1 MEVTWNPWHGCTK
14 YSEGCRNCYVYRQD
28 EMFGRDSTICKKTN
42 DFNLPIKKDRRGNY
56 KVPSGSLI
64 MTCFSSDFLL
74 SDADSWRD
82 ECLEMM
88 RLRSD
93 CMFYFFTKRIE
104 RLNFSV
110 PDNVIVGCTC
120 ENQKMADYRLPIFKK
135 LNIKYKTIIL
145 APMLEKMDI
154 SKYLGSDI
162 YEVNVSGESG
172 SSQQIRAQQ
181 IRAQQIRAQ
190 QIRAQQVRALD
201 YDWVLDIRNQCIK
214 ANVNFGFHQTGA
226 RFIKDGKEYR
236 IERKYQ
242 ISQAK
247 KANIDFTCKM
257 P

>member
-56 KVPSGSLI
+56 KIPSGSLI

-88 RLRSD
+88 KTRSD

-181 IRAQQIRAQ
+181 IRAQQIRA
-190 QIRAQQVRALD
+190 LN

-242 ISQAK
+242 LSQAK
-247 KANIDFTCKM
+247 KADIDFTCKM

>member
-14 YSEGCRNCYVYRQD
+14 YSEGCRHCYVYRQD
-28 EMFGRDSTICKKTN
+28 EMFGRDSRECRKTN

-74 SDADSWRD
+74 DDADSWRD

-88 RLRSD
+88 KTRSD
-93 CMFYFFTKRIE
+93 CMFYFFTKIIE
-104 RLNFSV
+104 RLNFSL

-172 SSQQIRAQQ
+172 SSQQIRA
-181 IRAQQIRAQ
+181 
-190 QIRAQQVRALD
+190 LD

-242 ISQAK
+242 IEQAK
-247 KANIDFTCKM
+247 KANIDFMCKKA
-257 P
+257 

>member
-14 YSEGCRNCYVYRQD
+14 YSEGCRYCYVYRQD
-28 EMFGRDSTICKKTN
+28 EMFGRNSRECRKTN
-42 DFNLPIKKDRRGNY
+42 DFNLPIKKDRKGNY
-56 KVPSGSLI
+56 KIPSGSLV

-74 SDADSWRD
+74 SDADLWRD
-82 ECLEMM
+82 ECIKMM
-88 RLRSD
+88 RERSD

-104 RLNFSV
+104 RLNFKV

-120 ENQKMADYRLPIFKK
+120 ENQKMADYRLPIFMK
-135 LNIKYKTIIL
+135 LGIKYKTIIL
-145 APMLEKMDI
+145 APMLERMDI
-154 SKYLGSDI
+154 SKYLSSDI

-172 SSQQIRAQQ
+172 SSPQIRAQQ
-181 IRAQQIRAQ
+181 IRA
-190 QIRAQQVRALD
+190 LN
-201 YDWVLDIRNQCIK
+201 YDWVLDIREQCIK

-242 ISQAK
+242 IEQAK

>member
-14 YSEGCRNCYVYRQD
+14 YSEGCRYCYVYRQD
-28 EMFGRDSTICKKTN
+28 EMFGRDSRECRKTN
-42 DFNLPIKKDRRGNY
+42 DFNLPIKKDRKGNY
-56 KVPSGSLI
+56 KIPSGSLI

-74 SDADSWRD
+74 SDADPWRD
-82 ECLEMM
+82 ECIKMM
-88 RLRSD
+88 RERSD

-104 RLNFSV
+104 RLDFSV

-135 LNIKYKTIIL
+135 LGIKYKTIIL
-145 APMLEKMDI
+145 APMLERMDI
-154 SKYLGSDI
+154 SRYLDDDI

-172 SSQQIRAQQ
+172 SSPQI
-181 IRAQQIRAQ
+181 
-190 QIRAQQVRALD
+190 RALD
-201 YDWVLDIRNQCIK
+201 YDWVLDIREQCIK

-247 KANIDFTCKM
+247 KANIDFSCKM

>member
-14 YSEGCRNCYVYRQD
+14 YSEGCRHCYVYRQD
-28 EMFGRDSTICKKTN
+28 EMFGRDSRECRKTN
-42 DFNLPIKKDRRGNY
+42 DFNLPVKKDRRGNY

-93 CMFYFFTKRIE
+93 CMFYFFTKRID
-104 RLNFSV
+104 RLNFSL

-172 SSQQIRAQQ
+172 SNPG
-181 IRAQQIRAQ
+181 
-190 QIRAQQVRALD
+190 VRILN

-214 ANVNFGFHQTGA
+214 ANVNFSFHQTGA

-242 ISQAK
+242 IEQAK

>member
-14 YSEGCRNCYVYRQD
+14 YSEGCRYCYVYRQD
-28 EMFGRDSTICKKTN
+28 EMFGRDSRECRKTN
-42 DFNLPIKKDRRGNY
+42 DFNLPIKKDRKGNY
-56 KVPSGSLI
+56 KIPSGSLI

-74 SDADSWRD
+74 SDADLWRD
-82 ECLEMM
+82 ECIKMM
-88 RLRSD
+88 KERSD

-104 RLNFSV
+104 RLNFKV

-135 LNIKYKTIIL
+135 LDIKYKTIIL
-145 APMLEKMDI
+145 APMLERMDI

-172 SSQQIRAQQ
+172 SSQQIRA
-181 IRAQQIRAQ
+181 
-190 QIRAQQVRALD
+190 LD
-201 YDWVLDIRNQCIK
+201 YDWVLDIREQCIK

-226 RFIKDGKEYR
+226 RFIKDGREYR

>member
-14 YSEGCRNCYVYRQD
+14 YSEGCRYCYVYRQD
-28 EMFGRDSTICKKTN
+28 EMLGRNSRECRKTN
-42 DFNLPIKKDRRGNY
+42 DFSLPIRKDRKGNY
-56 KVPSGSLI
+56 KIPSGSLI

-74 SDADSWRD
+74 SDADLWRD
-82 ECLEMM
+82 ECIKMM
-88 RLRSD
+88 RERSD

-104 RLNFSV
+104 RLNFKV

-120 ENQKMADYRLPIFKK
+120 ENQKTADYRLPIFKK
-135 LNIKYKTIIL
+135 LGIKYKTIIL
-145 APMLEKMDI
+145 APMLERMDI

-172 SSQQIRAQQ
+172 SSQQI
-181 IRAQQIRAQ
+181 
-190 QIRAQQVRALD
+190 RALD

>member
-14 YSEGCRNCYVYRQD
+14 YSEGCRYCYVYRQD
-28 EMFGRDSTICKKTN
+28 EMFGRNSRECRKTN
-42 DFNLPIKKDRRGNY
+42 DFSLPIKKDRKGNY
-56 KVPSGSLI
+56 KISSGSLV

-74 SDADSWRD
+74 SDADLWRD
-82 ECLEMM
+82 ECIKMM
-88 RLRSD
+88 RERSD

-104 RLNFSV
+104 RLNFKV

-120 ENQKMADYRLPIFKK
+120 ENQKMANYRLPIFKK
-135 LNIKYKTIIL
+135 LGIKYKTIIL
-145 APMLEKMDI
+145 APMLERMDI

-172 SSQQIRAQQ
+172 SSQQI
-181 IRAQQIRAQ
+181 
-190 QIRAQQVRALD
+190 RALD

-226 RFIKDGKEYR
+226 RFIKDGREYR

>member
-1 MEVTWNPWHGCTK
+1 
-14 YSEGCRNCYVYRQD
+14 
-28 EMFGRDSTICKKTN
+28 MFGRDSTTCKKTN

-56 KVPSGSLI
+56 KIPSGSLI

-74 SDADSWRD
+74 GDADSWRN

-88 RLRSD
+88 KTRSD

-172 SSQQIRAQQ
+172 SSQDSSPSV
-181 IRAQQIRAQ
+181 
-190 QIRAQQVRALD
+190 RAQQVRALN

-242 ISQAK
+242 IEQAK
-247 KANIDFTCKM
+247 KANIYFMCKKA
-257 P
+257 

>member
-14 YSEGCRNCYVYRQD
+14 YSEGCRYCYVYRQD
-28 EMFGRDSTICKKTN
+28 EMFGRDSRECRKTN
-42 DFNLPIKKDRRGNY
+42 DFNLPIKKDRKSNY
-56 KVPSGSLI
+56 KIPSGSLI

-74 SDADSWRD
+74 SDADLWRD
-82 ECLEMM
+82 ECVKMM
-88 RLRSD
+88 RERSD

-104 RLNFSV
+104 RLNFEV

-135 LNIKYKTIIL
+135 LDIKYKTIVL

-172 SSQQIRAQQ
+172 SNPG
-181 IRAQQIRAQ
+181 
-190 QIRAQQVRALD
+190 VRILN
-201 YDWVLDIRNQCIK
+201 YDWVLDIREQCIK

-226 RFIKDGKEYR
+226 RFIKDGREYR

-247 KANIDFTCKM
+247 KSNIDFMCKKA
-257 P
+257 

>member
-88 RLRSD
+88 KTRSD

-172 SSQQIRAQQ
+172 SNPG
-181 IRAQQIRAQ
+181 
-190 QIRAQQVRALD
+190 VRILN

-226 RFIKDGKEYR
+226 RFIKDGREYR

-242 ISQAK
+242 IEQAK
-247 KANIDFTCKM
+247 KANIDFTCKKA
-257 P
+257 

>member
-28 EMFGRDSTICKKTN
+28 EMFGRDSSICKKTN

-74 SDADSWRD
+74 SDADSWRY

-88 RLRSD
+88 KTRSD

-181 IRAQQIRAQ
+181 VRAQQIRA
-190 QIRAQQVRALD
+190 LN

-226 RFIKDGKEYR
+226 RFIKDGKEYL

-242 ISQAK
+242 IEQAK
-247 KANIDFTCKM
+247 KANIDFTCKKA
-257 P
+257 

>member
-74 SDADSWRD
+74 SDADSWRN
-82 ECLEMM
+82 ECLKMM
-88 RLRSD
+88 QTRSD
-93 CMFYFFTKRIE
+93 CMFYFFTKRID
-104 RLNFSV
+104 RLNFSL
-110 PDNVIVGCTC
+110 PDNVIVGCTY

-181 IRAQQIRAQ
+181 IRAQQIRA
-190 QIRAQQVRALD
+190 LN

-226 RFIKDGKEYR
+226 RFIKDGKEYF

-242 ISQAK
+242 IEQAK
-247 KANIDFTCKM
+247 KANIDFMCKKA
-257 P
+257 

>member
-14 YSEGCRNCYVYRQD
+14 YSEGCRYCYVYRQD
-28 EMFGRDSTICKKTN
+28 EMFGRDSRECRKTN
-42 DFNLPIKKDRRGNY
+42 DFNLPIKKDRKGNY
-56 KVPSGSLI
+56 KIPSGSLI

-74 SDADSWRD
+74 SDADLWRD
-82 ECLEMM
+82 ECIKMM
-88 RLRSD
+88 RERSN

-104 RLNFSV
+104 RLDFSV

-135 LNIKYKTIIL
+135 LGIKYKTIIL
-145 APMLEKMDI
+145 APMLERMDI
-154 SKYLGSDI
+154 SRYLDDDI

-172 SSQQIRAQQ
+172 SSPQIRAQ
-181 IRAQQIRAQ
+181 IRA
-190 QIRAQQVRALD
+190 LN
-201 YDWVLDIRNQCIK
+201 YDWVLDIREQCIK

-247 KANIDFTCKM
+247 KANIDFSCKM

>member
-14 YSEGCRNCYVYRQD
+14 YSEGCRYCYVYRQD

-93 CMFYFFTKRIE
+93 CMFYFFTKRID
-104 RLNFSV
+104 RLNFSL

-172 SSQQIRAQQ
+172 SNPG
-181 IRAQQIRAQ
+181 
-190 QIRAQQVRALD
+190 VRALN

-242 ISQAK
+242 IEQAK
-247 KANIDFTCKM
+247 KANIDFMCKKA
-257 P
+257 

>member
-14 YSEGCRNCYVYRQD
+14 YSEGCRYCYVYRQD
-28 EMFGRDSTICKKTN
+28 EMFGRNSRECRKTN
-42 DFNLPIKKDRRGNY
+42 DFSLPIRKDRKGNY
-56 KVPSGSLI
+56 KIPSGSLV

-74 SDADSWRD
+74 SDADLWRD
-82 ECLEMM
+82 ECIKMM
-88 RLRSD
+88 RERSD

-104 RLNFSV
+104 RLNFKV

-120 ENQKMADYRLPIFKK
+120 ENQKTADYRLPIFKK
-135 LNIKYKTIIL
+135 LGIKYKTIIL
-145 APMLEKMDI
+145 APMLEKMDV

-172 SSQQIRAQQ
+172 SSQQI
-181 IRAQQIRAQ
+181 
-190 QIRAQQVRALD
+190 RALD

-226 RFIKDGKEYR
+226 RFIKDGREYR

>member
-56 KVPSGSLI
+56 KIPSGSLI

-88 RLRSD
+88 NLRSD

-104 RLNFSV
+104 RLNFSL

-162 YEVNVSGESG
+162 YEANVSGESG
-172 SSQQIRAQQ
+172 SKPG
-181 IRAQQIRAQ
+181 
-190 QIRAQQVRALD
+190 VRALH
-201 YDWVLDIRNQCIK
+201 YDCVLDIREQCIK

-247 KANIDFTCKM
+247 KANIDFTCKKA
-257 P
+257 

>member
-14 YSEGCRNCYVYRQD
+14 YSEGCRHCYVYRQD
-28 EMFGRDSTICKKTN
+28 EMFGRDSRECRKTN

-74 SDADSWRD
+74 DDADSWRD

-88 RLRSD
+88 KLRSD

-104 RLNFSV
+104 RLNFSL

-172 SSQQIRAQQ
+172 SNQQIRAQQ
-181 IRAQQIRAQ
+181 IRI
-190 QIRAQQVRALD
+190 LN
-201 YDWVLDIRNQCIK
+201 YDWVLDIREQCIK

-242 ISQAK
+242 IEQAK
-247 KANIDFTCKM
+247 KANIDFTCKKA
-257 P
+257 

>member
-14 YSEGCRNCYVYRQD
+14 YSEGCRHCYVYRQD
-28 EMFGRDSTICKKTN
+28 EMFGRDSRECRKTN
-42 DFNLPIKKDRRGNY
+42 DFNLPIKKDRKGNY
-56 KVPSGSLI
+56 KIPSGSLF

-74 SDADSWRD
+74 SDADAWRD
-82 ECLEMM
+82 ECIKMM
-88 RLRSD
+88 RERSD

-104 RLNFSV
+104 RLNFEV

-135 LNIKYKTIIL
+135 LDIKYKTIIL
-145 APMLEKMDI
+145 APMLERMDI
-154 SKYLGSDI
+154 SKYLGDDI

-172 SSQQIRAQQ
+172 SNPG
-181 IRAQQIRAQ
+181 
-190 QIRAQQVRALD
+190 VRILN

-242 ISQAK
+242 IEQAK
-247 KANIDFTCKM
+247 KANIDFMCKKA
-257 P
+257 

>member
-56 KVPSGSLI
+56 KIPSGSLI

-88 RLRSD
+88 KTRSD

-181 IRAQQIRAQ
+181 IRAQQV
-190 QIRAQQVRALD
+190 RAQQVRALN

-226 RFIKDGKEYR
+226 RFIKDGKEYL

-242 ISQAK
+242 LSQAK
-247 KANIDFTCKM
+247 KANIDFMCKM

>member
-14 YSEGCRNCYVYRQD
+14 YSEGCRYCYVYRQD
-28 EMFGRDSTICKKTN
+28 EMFGRDSRECRKTN
-42 DFNLPIKKDRRGNY
+42 DFNLPIKKDRKSNY
-56 KVPSGSLI
+56 KIPSGSLI

-74 SDADSWRD
+74 SDADLWRD
-82 ECLEMM
+82 ECVKMM
-88 RLRSD
+88 RERSD

-104 RLNFSV
+104 RLNFEV

-135 LNIKYKTIIL
+135 LDIKYKTIVL

-172 SSQQIRAQQ
+172 SNPG
-181 IRAQQIRAQ
+181 
-190 QIRAQQVRALD
+190 VRILN
-201 YDWVLDIRNQCIK
+201 YDWVLDIREQCIK

-226 RFIKDGKEYR
+226 RFIKDGREYR

-247 KANIDFTCKM
+247 KANIDFMCKKA
-257 P
+257 

>member
-14 YSEGCRNCYVYRQD
+14 YSEGCRHCYVYRQD
-28 EMFGRDSTICKKTN
+28 EMFGRDSRECCKTN
-42 DFNLPIKKDRRGNY
+42 DFNLPVKKDRRGNY

-93 CMFYFFTKRIE
+93 CMFYFFTKRID
-104 RLNFSV
+104 RLNFSL

-181 IRAQQIRAQ
+181 IRA
-190 QIRAQQVRALD
+190 LD

-242 ISQAK
+242 IEQAK
-247 KANIDFTCKM
+247 KANIDFMCKKA
-257 P
+257 

>member
-14 YSEGCRNCYVYRQD
+14 YSEGCRYCYVYRQD
-28 EMFGRDSTICKKTN
+28 EMFGRDSRECRKTN
-42 DFNLPIKKDRRGNY
+42 DFNLPIKKDRKGNY
-56 KVPSGSLI
+56 KIPSGSLI

-74 SDADSWRD
+74 SDADLWRD
-82 ECLEMM
+82 ECIKMM
-88 RLRSD
+88 RERSD

-104 RLNFSV
+104 RLNFKV

-135 LNIKYKTIIL
+135 LGIKYKTIIL
-145 APMLEKMDI
+145 APMLERMDI
-154 SKYLGSDI
+154 SRYLDDDI

-172 SSQQIRAQQ
+172 SSPQIRAQQ
-181 IRAQQIRAQ
+181 IRA
-190 QIRAQQVRALD
+190 LN

>member
-14 YSEGCRNCYVYRQD
+14 YSEGCRYCYVYRQD

-74 SDADSWRD
+74 GDADSWRD

-88 RLRSD
+88 KLRSD
-93 CMFYFFTKRIE
+93 CMFYFFTKRID
-104 RLNFSV
+104 RLNFSL

-120 ENQKMADYRLPIFKK
+120 ENQKMADYRLPIFKN
-135 LNIKYKTIIL
+135 LDIKYKTIIL
-145 APMLEKMDI
+145 APMLERMDI
-154 SKYLGSDI
+154 SKYLGDDI

-172 SSQQIRAQQ
+172 SNPG
-181 IRAQQIRAQ
+181 
-190 QIRAQQVRALD
+190 VRILN

-242 ISQAK
+242 IEQAK
-247 KANIDFTCKM
+247 KANIDFMCKKA
-257 P
+257 

>member
-1 MEVTWNPWHGCTK
+1 MEVTWNPWHGCAK
-14 YSEGCRNCYVYRQD
+14 YSEGCRYCYIYRQD
-28 EMFGRDSTICKKTN
+28 EMFGRDSRECRKTN
-42 DFNLPIKKDRRGNY
+42 DFSLPIKKDRKGNY
-56 KVPSGSLI
+56 KIPSGSLI

-74 SDADSWRD
+74 SDADLWRD
-82 ECLEMM
+82 ECIKMM
-88 RLRSD
+88 RERSD

-104 RLNFSV
+104 RLNFKV

-120 ENQKMADYRLPIFKK
+120 ENQKMADYRLPIFMK
-135 LNIKYKTIIL
+135 LGIKYKTIIL
-145 APMLEKMDI
+145 APMLERMDI

-172 SSQQIRAQQ
+172 SSQQIR
-181 IRAQQIRAQ
+181 
-190 QIRAQQVRALD
+190 VLN
-201 YDWVLDIRNQCIK
+201 YGWVLDIREQCIK

-247 KANIDFTCKM
+247 KANIDFMCKKA
-257 P
+257 

>member
-42 DFNLPIKKDRRGNY
+42 DFNLPVKKDRRGNY
-56 KVPSGSLI
+56 KIPSGSLI
-64 MTCFSSDFLL
+64 MICFSNDFLL
-74 SDADSWRD
+74 GDADSWRD

-88 RLRSD
+88 KLRSD

-104 RLNFSV
+104 RLNFSL

-145 APMLEKMDI
+145 APMLGRMDI

-172 SSQQIRAQQ
+172 SNPG
-181 IRAQQIRAQ
+181 
-190 QIRAQQVRALD
+190 VRILN

-242 ISQAK
+242 IEQAK
-247 KANIDFTCKM
+247 KANIDFMCKKA
-257 P
+257 

>member
-1 MEVTWNPWHGCTK
+1 MEVTWNPWHGCAK

-28 EMFGRDSTICKKTN
+28 EMFGRDSRECRKTN
-42 DFNLPIKKDRRGNY
+42 DFNLPVKKDRRGNY

-93 CMFYFFTKRIE
+93 CMFYFFTKRID
-104 RLNFSV
+104 RLNFSL

-172 SSQQIRAQQ
+172 SNPG
-181 IRAQQIRAQ
+181 
-190 QIRAQQVRALD
+190 VRILN

-242 ISQAK
+242 IEQAK
-247 KANIDFTCKM
+247 KANIDFMCKKA
-257 P
+257 

>member
-14 YSEGCRNCYVYRQD
+14 YSEGCRHCYVYRQD
-28 EMFGRDSTICKKTN
+28 EMFGRDSTTCKKTN

-88 RLRSD
+88 KTRSD

-172 SSQQIRAQQ
+172 SSQQIRAQ
-181 IRAQQIRAQ
+181 
-190 QIRAQQVRALD
+190 
-201 YDWVLDIRNQCIK
+201 
-214 ANVNFGFHQTGA
+214 
-226 RFIKDGKEYR
+226 
-236 IERKYQ
+236 
-242 ISQAK
+242 
-247 KANIDFTCKM
+247 
-257 P
+257 

>member
-56 KVPSGSLI
+56 KIPSGSLI

-74 SDADSWRD
+74 SEADSWRD

-88 RLRSD
+88 KTRSD

-172 SSQQIRAQQ
+172 SSQDSSPSV
-181 IRAQQIRAQ
+181 
-190 QIRAQQVRALD
+190 RAQQVRTQQVRALN

-242 ISQAK
+242 IEQAK
-247 KANIDFTCKM
+247 KANIDFMCKKA
-257 P
+257 

>member
-14 YSEGCRNCYVYRQD
+14 YSEGCRYCYVYRQD
-28 EMFGRDSTICKKTN
+28 EMFGRDSRECRKTN
-42 DFNLPIKKDRRGNY
+42 DFNLPIRKDRKGNY
-56 KVPSGSLI
+56 KIPSGSLI

-74 SDADSWRD
+74 SDADLWRD
-82 ECLEMM
+82 ECIKMM
-88 RLRSD
+88 KERSD

-104 RLNFSV
+104 RLNFKV

-135 LNIKYKTIIL
+135 LDIKYKTIIL
-145 APMLEKMDI
+145 APMLERMNI
-154 SKYLGSDI
+154 YKYLGSDI

-172 SSQQIRAQQ
+172 SNPQI
-181 IRAQQIRAQ
+181 
-190 QIRAQQVRALD
+190 RALD

>member
-14 YSEGCRNCYVYRQD
+14 YSEGCRYCYVYRQD

-93 CMFYFFTKRIE
+93 CMFYFFTKRID
-104 RLNFSV
+104 RLNFSL

-172 SSQQIRAQQ
+172 SSQQIRASRFEPSRFEPY
-181 IRAQQIRAQ
+181 IT
-190 QIRAQQVRALD
+190 
-201 YDWVLDIRNQCIK
+201 
-214 ANVNFGFHQTGA
+214 TG
-226 RFIKDGKEYR
+226 
-236 IERKYQ
+236 
-242 ISQAK
+242 
-247 KANIDFTCKM
+247 C
-257 P
+257 

>member
-14 YSEGCRNCYVYRQD
+14 YSEGCRHCYVYRQD
-28 EMFGRDSTICKKTN
+28 EMFGRDSRECRKTN
-42 DFNLPIKKDRRGNY
+42 DFNLPVKKDRRGNY

-93 CMFYFFTKRIE
+93 CMFYFFTKRID
-104 RLNFSV
+104 RLNFSL

-172 SSQQIRAQQ
+172 SNPG
-181 IRAQQIRAQ
+181 
-190 QIRAQQVRALD
+190 VRILN

-247 KANIDFTCKM
+247 KANIDFACKKA
-257 P
+257 

>member
-56 KVPSGSLI
+56 KIPSGSLI

-74 SDADSWRD
+74 SEADSWRD

-88 RLRSD
+88 KTRSD

-181 IRAQQIRAQ
+181 IRAQQIRA
-190 QIRAQQVRALD
+190 LN

-226 RFIKDGKEYR
+226 RFIKDGKEYL

-242 ISQAK
+242 LSQAK
-247 KANIDFTCKM
+247 KANIDFMCKKA
-257 P
+257 

>member
-14 YSEGCRNCYVYRQD
+14 YSEGCRYCYVYRQD
-28 EMFGRDSTICKKTN
+28 EMFGRDSRECRKTN
-42 DFNLPIKKDRRGNY
+42 DFNLPIKKDRKGNY
-56 KVPSGSLI
+56 KIPSGSLI

-74 SDADSWRD
+74 SDADPWRD
-82 ECLEMM
+82 ECIKMM
-88 RLRSD
+88 RERSD

-104 RLNFSV
+104 RLNFKV

-135 LNIKYKTIIL
+135 LDIKYKTIIL
-145 APMLEKMDI
+145 APMLERMNI
-154 SKYLGSDI
+154 YKYLGSDI

-172 SSQQIRAQQ
+172 SNPQI
-181 IRAQQIRAQ
+181 
-190 QIRAQQVRALD
+190 RALD

-226 RFIKDGKEYR
+226 RFIKDGREYR

>member
-1 MEVTWNPWHGCTK
+1 MEVTWNPWHGCAK
-14 YSEGCRNCYVYRQD
+14 YSEGCRYCYVYRQD
-28 EMFGRDSTICKKTN
+28 EMFGRDSRECRKTN
-42 DFNLPIKKDRRGNY
+42 DFNLPIKKDRKGNY
-56 KVPSGSLI
+56 KIPSGSLI

-74 SDADSWRD
+74 SDADPWRD
-82 ECLEMM
+82 ECIKMM
-88 RLRSD
+88 RERSD

-104 RLNFSV
+104 RLNFEV

-135 LNIKYKTIIL
+135 LDIKYKTIIL
-145 APMLEKMDI
+145 APMLERMDI

-172 SSQQIRAQQ
+172 SSQQIRA
-181 IRAQQIRAQ
+181 
-190 QIRAQQVRALD
+190 LD
-201 YDWVLDIRNQCIK
+201 YDWALDIREQCIK

>member
-56 KVPSGSLI
+56 KIPSGSLI

-88 RLRSD
+88 KTRSD

-104 RLNFSV
+104 RLNFSL

-135 LNIKYKTIIL
+135 LIIKYKTIIL

-181 IRAQQIRAQ
+181 IRAQQIRA
-190 QIRAQQVRALD
+190 LN

-226 RFIKDGKEYR
+226 RFIKDGKEYF

-242 ISQAK
+242 LSQAR
-247 KANIDFTCKM
+247 KADIDFTCKM

>member
-14 YSEGCRNCYVYRQD
+14 YSEGCRYCYVYRQD
-28 EMFGRDSTICKKTN
+28 EMFGRDSRECRKTN
-42 DFNLPIKKDRRGNY
+42 DFNLPIKKDRKGNY
-56 KVPSGSLI
+56 KIPSGSLI

-74 SDADSWRD
+74 SDADLWRD
-82 ECLEMM
+82 ECIKMM
-88 RLRSD
+88 RERSD

-104 RLNFSV
+104 RLDFSV

-135 LNIKYKTIIL
+135 LDIKHKTIIL
-145 APMLEKMDI
+145 APMLERMDI

-172 SSQQIRAQQ
+172 SSPQIRAQ
-181 IRAQQIRAQ
+181 I
-190 QIRAQQVRALD
+190 RALD

-247 KANIDFTCKM
+247 KANIDFTCKKA
-257 P
+257 